1 MIRLHKFQIT
11 CMSVNVQPWMV
22 RGGSDGG
29 GGLQKYLA
37 VIELSSTDSSVAVR
51 GNLGG
56 LLSAVQSYLLS
67 KHF

>member
-1 MIRLHKFQIT
+1 MHL
-11 CMSVNVQPWMV
+11 SEGPALDGP
-22 RGGSDGG
+22 GGEVMG

>member
-1 MIRLHKFQIT
+1 
-11 CMSVNVQPWMV
+11 MSSPGWS